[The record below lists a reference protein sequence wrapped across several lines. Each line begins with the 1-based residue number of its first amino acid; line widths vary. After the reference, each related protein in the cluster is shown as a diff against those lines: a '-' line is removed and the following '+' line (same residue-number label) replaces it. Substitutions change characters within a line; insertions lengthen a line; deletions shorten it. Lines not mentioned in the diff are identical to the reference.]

1 LSTEILF
8 SIVIPVKNGDC
19 WLDKLF
25 QKLLKQTL
33 VDQTEIIVI
42 DSGSTD
48 NSLEIIKRYPVKL
61 IQIPS
66 AEFNHG
72 ETRNVGVREAVG
84 KYIVMTVQ
92 DALPVSD
99 LWLQFFLDGFFN
111 NNVVAVCGQQ
121 VVPHDKDK
129 NPVTWFRP
137 INKPAIISYHFSN
150 SQEFEQLTPERKK
163 QVCGWDNVTACYR
176 KDILFQIPFRK
187 ISFAEDMQWA
197 KDAIISGYTLV
208 YNGFAQVHHYHQ
220 MNKEFAFKRN
230 LTELYYR
237 YKILGYVPPSARLSI
252 KQHLSIIRILLR
264 EDITLKEKWKWWVYN
279 LNDFHQSKK
288 AFHVFLDA
296 LNEGQMNL
304 DKIHQDYCGVPPM
317 AQITNR

>member
-8 SIVIPVKNGDC
+8 SIVVPVKNGDY

-33 VDQTEIIVI
+33 IDQTEIIVI

-48 NSLEIIKRYPVKL
+48 NSIEIIKQYPVKL
-61 IQIPS
+61 IQIPA

-72 ETRNVGVREAVG
+72 ETRNVGVRESAG
-84 KYIVMTVQ
+84 KYVVMTVQ
-92 DALPVSD
+92 DAVPVSD
-99 LWLQFFLDGFFN
+99 LWLQFFLDGFLD

-137 INKPAIISYHFSN
+137 INKPSITSYHFGN
-150 SQEFEQLTPERKK
+150 SEEFKQLTPERKK

-197 KDAIISGYTLV
+197 KDAIMAGHTLV
-208 YNGFAQVHHYHQ
+208 YNGYAQVYHYHQ
-220 MNKEFAFKRN
+220 MNKEFAFKRS

-237 YKILGYVPPSARLSI
+237 YKILGYIPVSARFSI
-252 KQHLSIIRILLR
+252 KQHLSIIRILLQ
-264 EDITLKEKWKWWVYN
+264 EDITLKEKWKWWIYT
-279 LNDFHQSKK
+279 LHDSRQSEK
-288 AFHVFLDA
+288 AFHVFLKA
-296 LNEGQMNL
+296 LKEDETNL
-304 DKIHQDYCGVPPM
+304 DKIHQYYCEVPPM
-317 AQITNR
+317 AQIVNR